1 MAKNA
6 VKTEELMKAK
16 RKNAP
21 HLADQVQDGA
31 ELIILIGSKAWQ
43 AWDKGNGIEWS
54 LLAQALQTNPK
65 QKPVIL
71 GQSQLEEINALN
83 LAENDRTF
91 VRLCQFGKFSHSEE
105 LPAVVANLA
114 KNTNVQ
120 TLTLCD
126 NLGNL
131 QKDGNLSAW
140 LKRTREQQGESVA
153 DMVAKSVGKKSPM
166 IDFESEKPTQP
177 EITEAFLQ
185 WTDKPIRQDST
196 TGKTLEYN
204 GLYWQALPEP
214 ILQRKIM
221 AFYDEQGYNKYTV
234 RSLKAIADLV
244 AIKADEIPTQNPDFI
259 GFQNGVLNKKTGEF
273 MPHKIEHFLRAIE
286 KFDCD
291 TRSQNTPH
299 FDDWV
304 DFVSGGN
311 QNKKNAI
318 LAGLY
323 MVLTNRHEWGLFLEA
338 TGTAGA
344 GKSVF
349 SRIASIINGESNTG
363 YINLQELEIDRKR
376 AMLIGKSLA
385 ISPDQKPYKGS
396 ADELKAITGGDNIT
410 VKLVY
415 VDDFAVKLTPVFML
429 VTNYPLLFTDR
440 NGGIARRRIIIPFD
454 RAIPKEKKD
463 VHFTEKVQTEVYGI
477 VNKLLALFPNPDTAR
492 MILEEYRDLDEGR
505 HIKRESNHLVD
516 FLGHFELRENALGAL
531 RMGSA
536 QTKRLNGN
544 EFTLYSA
551 YLFYCDCH
559 NISPLNLL
567 TFKHALPDAF
577 KESGEKVNYFV
588 TKNRGYDRTNA
599 FWKDKEMTLKQWSG

>member
-1 MAKNA
+1 MR
-6 VKTEELMKAK
+6 AK

-31 ELIILIGSKAWQ
+31 ELIILVGSKAWQ
-43 AWDKGNGIEWS
+43 AWDKGNGLEWS
-54 LLAQALQTNPK
+54 LLVQAIKTDPK

-71 GQSQLEEINALN
+71 GPSQLEEINVLN

-126 NLGNL
+126 NLGHL
-131 QKDGNLSAW
+131 QEDGNLSAW
-140 LKRTREQQGESVA
+140 LKRTREQNGESVA
-153 DMVAKSVGKKSPM
+153 VMVAESVSRKSPM

-196 TGKTLEYN
+196 IGKTLEYN
-204 GLYWQALPEP
+204 GLYWQALPET

-259 GFQNGVLNKKTGEF
+259 GFQNGVLSKKTGEF
-273 MPHKIEHFLRAIE
+273 MPHKIDHFLRSIE

-299 FDDWV
+299 FDDWIE
-304 DFVSGGN
+304 FVSNGN

-396 ADELKAITGGDNIT
+396 ADELKAITGGDNVT

-463 VHFTEKVQTEVYGI
+463 VHFTEKVQKEVYGI
-477 VNKLLALFPNPDTAR
+477 VNKLLALFPNPDMAR
-492 MILEEYRDLDEGR
+492 AILEEYRDLDEGR
-505 HIKRESNHLVD
+505 HIKRESNHLID
-516 FLGHFELRENALGAL
+516 FLGHFELREHRNEKAL
-531 RMGSA
+531 RIGNA
-536 QTKRLNGN
+536 RGGFIPYGDRLGKPDS
-544 EFTLYSA
+544 LYSA
-551 YLFYCDCH
+551 YLFYCEC
-559 NISPLNLL
+559 NGLSPINR
-567 TFKHALPDAF
+567 FSFNNALSDAF
-577 KESGEKVNYFV
+577 KEAGEKIPFEIKMLYGNETTNAYW
-588 TKNRGYDRTNA
+588 KNRDLSIR
-599 FWKDKEMTLKQWSG
+599 QWEG

>member
-1 MAKNA
+1 
-6 VKTEELMKAK
+6 MKAK

>member
-1 MAKNA
+1 
-6 VKTEELMKAK
+6 MKAK

-31 ELIILIGSKAWQ
+31 ELIILVGSKAWQ

-54 LLAQALQTNPK
+54 LLAQALQTDPK

-71 GQSQLEEINALN
+71 GSSQLAEINALN

-105 LPAVVANLA
+105 LSALVANLA

-140 LKRTREQQGESVA
+140 LKRTREQNGESVA
-153 DMVAKSVGKKSPM
+153 DMVAESVGKKSPM

-259 GFQNGVLNKKTGEF
+259 GFQNGVLNKKTGKF

-299 FDDWV
+299 FDDWIE
-304 DFVSGGN
+304 FVSNGN

-396 ADELKAITGGDNIT
+396 ADELKAITGGDNVT
-410 VKLVY
+410 VKLIY

-492 MILEEYRDLDEGR
+492 AILEEYKELNEGKD
-505 HIKRESNHLVD
+505 IKREANHLID

-531 RMGSA
+531 RIGSA
-536 QTKRLNGN
+536 KSRKPHGN

-551 YLFYCDCH
+551 YLFYCECH
-559 NISPLNLL
+559 NINPLNLL
-567 TFKHALPDAF
+567 TFKQTLPDSF
-577 KESGEKVNYFV
+577 KELGEKVNYRE
-588 TKNRGYDRTNA
+588 TLNSGYYRTNA
-599 FWKDKEMTLKQWSG
+599 FWKNKEMTLKQWAD

>member
-1 MAKNA
+1 
-6 VKTEELMKAK
+6 MKAK

-31 ELIILIGSKAWQ
+31 ELIILVGSKAWQ

-54 LLAQALQTNPK
+54 LLAQALQTDPK

-71 GQSQLEEINALN
+71 GSSQLAEINALN

-105 LPAVVANLA
+105 LSALVANLA

-140 LKRTREQQGESVA
+140 LKRTREQNGESVA
-153 DMVAKSVGKKSPM
+153 DMVAESVGKKSPM

-259 GFQNGVLNKKTGEF
+259 GFQNGVLNKKTGKF

-299 FDDWV
+299 FDDWIE
-304 DFVSGGN
+304 FVSNGN

-396 ADELKAITGGDNIT
+396 ADELKAITGGDNVT
-410 VKLVY
+410 VKLIY

-463 VHFTEKVQTEVYGI
+463 VHFTEKVQTEVYGKE
-477 VNKLLALFPNPDTAR
+477 NKLIALFPNPDTAIA
-492 MILEEYRDLDEGR
+492 ILEEYKELNEGKD
-505 HIKRESNHLVD
+505 IKREANHLID

-531 RMGSA
+531 RIGSA
-536 QTKRLNGN
+536 KSRKPHGN

-551 YLFYCDCH
+551 YLFYCECH
-559 NISPLNLL
+559 NINPLNLL
-567 TFKHALPDAF
+567 TFKQTLPDSF
-577 KESGEKVNYFV
+577 KELGEKVNYRE
-588 TKNRGYDRTNA
+588 TLNSGYYRTNA
-599 FWKDKEMTLKQWSG
+599 FWKNKEMTLKQWAD

>member
-1 MAKNA
+1 
-6 VKTEELMKAK
+6 MKAK

-31 ELIILIGSKAWQ
+31 ELIILVGSKAWQ
-43 AWDKGNGIEWS
+43 AWDKGNGLEWS
-54 LLAQALQTNPK
+54 LLAQAIKTDPK

-71 GQSQLEEINALN
+71 GPSQLEEINVLN

-91 VRLCQFGKFSHSEE
+91 IRLCQFGKFSHSEE

-114 KNTNVQ
+114 KNTQVQ
-120 TLTLCD
+120 KLTLCD
-126 NLGNL
+126 SLGHL
-131 QKDGNLSAW
+131 QEDGDLSAW
-140 LKRTREQQGESVA
+140 LKRTREQKGESVA
-153 DMVAKSVGKKSPM
+153 EMVAEKLNKKAPV

-196 TGKTLEYN
+196 IGKTLEYN
-204 GLYWQALPEP
+204 GLYWQALPET

-259 GFQNGVLNKKTGEF
+259 GFQNGVLSKKTGEF
-273 MPHKIEHFLRAIE
+273 MPHKIDHFLRSIE

-299 FDDWV
+299 FDDWIE
-304 DFVSGGN
+304 FVSNGN

-396 ADELKAITGGDNIT
+396 ADELKAITGGDNVT

-463 VHFTEKVQTEVYGI
+463 VHFTEKVQKEVYGI
-477 VNKLLALFPNPDTAR
+477 VNKLLALFPNPDMAR
-492 MILEEYRDLDEGR
+492 AILEEYKELNEGKD
-505 HIKRESNHLVD
+505 IKREANHLID

-531 RMGSA
+531 RIGSA
-536 QTKRLNGN
+536 KSRKPHSN

-551 YLFYCDCH
+551 YLFYCECH
-559 NISPLNLL
+559 NINPLNLL
-567 TFKHALPDAF
+567 TFKQTLPDSF
-577 KESGEKVNYFV
+577 KELGEKVNYRE
-588 TKNRGYDRTNA
+588 TLNSGYYRTNA
-599 FWKDKEMTLKQWSG
+599 FWKNKEMTLKQWAD